1 MMDSQGIL
9 EHVEGSELVPPSDAR
24 AGIVSIDVQ
33 RMGGTPCFAG
43 TRVPIQYL
51 FEYLSKGKTLEEFLS
66 DFEGVPRQQA
76 LQTLQ
81 QAHERLMEGLPHLE
95 DSA

>member
-1 MMDSQGIL
+1 MDSRGIL
-9 EHVEGSELVPPSDAR
+9 EHVESSELVPPSDPR
-24 AGIVSIDVQ
+24 AGIVSIDSE
-33 RMGGTPCFAG
+33 RMGGTPCFVG

-66 DFEGVPRQQA
+66 DFEGVSRQQA
-76 LQTLQ
+76 LQALA
-81 QAHERLMEGLPHLE
+81 QAHERLVEGLPHLE